1 MISRD
6 KVPALRLPEEEVRVE
21 AFDDTVLV
29 RGLSFGQAMAFSK
42 RGIREDN
49 SHVADLL
56 TDTVFADDGLS
67 LYSAHEWEAFGN
79 IHPDEMVA
87 LYKVARRLS
96 GLDEAAS
103 EKK

>member
-6 KVPALRLPEEEVRVE
+6 KVPALQLPEEEVRVE
-21 AFDDTVLV
+21 SFDDTVLV

-42 RGIREDN
+42 RGVREDN
-49 SHVADLL
+49 SHVAELL
-56 TDTVFADDGLS
+56 TDTIFAGDGLP
-67 LYSAHEWEAFGN
+67 LYAAHEWEAFGN
-79 IHPDEMVA
+79 VHPDEMVE

-96 GLDEAAS
+96 GLDESAS

>member
-6 KVPALRLPEEEVRVE
+6 KVPALQLPEEEVRVE

-29 RGLSFGQAMAFSK
+29 RGLSFGQAMAFSN

-56 TDTVFADDGLS
+56 TDTVLAGDGLP
-67 LYSAHEWEAFGN
+67 LYAAHEWEAFGN
-79 IHPDEMVA
+79 AHPDEMVD
-87 LYKVARRLS
+87 LYKIARRLS
-96 GLDEAAS
+96 GLDEADS

>member
-1 MISRD
+1 
-6 KVPALRLPEEEVRVE
+6 
-21 AFDDTVLV
+21 
-29 RGLSFGQAMAFSK
+29 MAFST

-56 TDTVFADDGLS
+56 TETVFAEDGIT

-79 IHPDEMVA
+79 LHPEEMVG

-96 GLDEAAS
+96 GLDEEAA